1 MFERNCRRQVLQK
14 TNEGEWENIMN
25 EKLQIIFG
33 LSGGLAVF
41 IYGMNMMSECL
52 QKAAGE
58 KMKSILALLTKN
70 PVLGVI
76 AGALTTAVLQSS
88 SATTVMAIGFV
99 SAGLMSL
106 PQAISIIFGANI
118 GTTMTAQIIAFK
130 ISDYIYI
137 IIFIGFIISFI
148 AKSEKVKSIGQ
159 TIFAFGLLF
168 LGIETMGDVMK
179 PLASSPVFTDLIE
192 RVAHIPV
199 LGVFVG
205 TLMTLV
211 VQSSSATIAV
221 LQNFA
226 SQPGPDGVTSMLGL
240 AGAIPILL
248 GDNIGTTITA
258 LLASIGQTKD
268 AKRTAVAHC
277 IFNISGCLLFIWFVK
292 PFAVLIQHIS
302 PKGPEI
308 EVISRQIANAH
319 TLFNITMTLIW
330 VCLINVMVKIVMT
343 LIPDGKAVDM
353 NPAKP
358 VFLDDKIISQPAA
371 ALQLVAKE
379 ILRVSEMVKVVVA
392 DTITIVK
399 TEDLNELEPLQEKGV
414 QIKKLTDQIT
424 EYLASLFSAGT
435 MTEQQAAQT
444 ASLMYILSDVER
456 MGTLSVEVAKCVREK
471 VDNRYKYTPEAMDE
485 LQKSLKTLEKM
496 FNDSLKALQ
505 GDESVQ
511 IEKLIKRKD
520 KIMDLDLK
528 MRKAHVQ
535 RVNKGKC
542 KASLTAPFTNI
553 LHLIDRMGNSCVNL
567 ADVASNEISLNYFM
581 VN

>member
-1 MFERNCRRQVLQK
+1 
-14 TNEGEWENIMN
+14 MN
-25 EKLQIIFG
+25 EKLQIVFG
-33 LSGGLAVF
+33 LVGGLAIF

-58 KMKSILALLTKN
+58 KMKSILALLTRN
-70 PVLGVI
+70 PVLGVL
-76 AGALTTAVLQSS
+76 AGAITTAVLQSS

-130 ISDYIYI
+130 ITDYIYI
-137 IIFIGFIISFI
+137 IIFIGFIISFV

-179 PLASSPVFTDLIE
+179 PLASSPVFTDLIAK
-192 RVAHIPV
+192 VSNMPV
-199 LGVFVG
+199 LGVAVG

-226 SQPGPDGVTSMLGL
+226 AQAGPDGVTSILGL
-240 AGAIPILL
+240 TGAIPILL

-258 LLASIGQTKD
+258 LLASIGQNKD

-277 IFNISGCLLFIWFVK
+277 IFNVSGCLLFIWFIK
-292 PFAVLIQHIS
+292 PFAALIQYIS

-308 EVISRQIANAH
+308 EVISRQIANSH
-319 TLFNITMTLIW
+319 TVFNITMTLIW

-343 LIPDGKAVDM
+343 LIPDGKAVAVD
-353 NPAKP
+353 PAKP
-358 VFLDDKIISQPAA
+358 LYLDEKMTNQPTA

-379 ILRVSEMVKVVVA
+379 ILHISDIVKDAVSN
-392 DTITIVK
+392 TIELVK
-399 TEDLNELEPLQEKGV
+399 TEDISQLEGLLEKGKN
-414 QIKKLTDQIT
+414 IKSLTDKTT
-424 EYLASLFSAGT
+424 EYLALLFSSGT

-456 MGTLSVEVAKCVREK
+456 MGSLSVEIAKCIREK
-471 VDNRYKYTPEAMDE
+471 EQNKYKYTPEAMDE
-485 LQKSLKTLEKM
+485 LQKSLRTLEKM
-496 FNDSLKALQ
+496 FIDSMKALQ
-505 GDESVQ
+505 GDKSVQ
-511 IEKLIKRKD
+511 IDKMLKRKD
-520 KIMDLDLK
+520 KIMDLDIK
-528 MRKAHVQ
+528 MRKAHLQ

-553 LHLIDRMGNSCVNL
+553 LHLIDRMGNSCLNL
-567 ADVASNEISLNYFM
+567 ADVAANEISLSYFM
-581 VN
+581 TVN